1 MSCIKWALS
10 RQSRPD
16 LTPLFTT
23 VLLNCSCTRH
33 KSPVSLP
40 AAKLMSNW
48 SLWFSVEFQY
58 NRRLRIILP
67 GFKGLFVSVANSYQI
82 LWYKVVDH
90 LRKIPYSN
98 TFNVLDSRLP
108 PPPNSMQPTPTHNPP
123 PHMFTHIHT
132 HTQKRTLMPH
142 LPQGKSMS
150 LSAISPLHQI
160 NRNTDIY

>member
-108 PPPNSMQPTPTHNPP
+108 PPPNSMQPTPTHNP
-123 PHMFTHIHT
+123 HHICLPTYT

-150 LSAISPLHQI
+150 LSAISLLHQI